1 MKRIIK
7 RYLKRYFMK
16 DFCKVCLSH
25 VGSIDVKTFPEGY
38 FKSFGKKN
46 PDKIFYVI
54 WLDLG
59 PGFFSILSA
68 VLCHLKIADS
78 LGMIPVI
85 DFQNF
90 GTLYNEIIPINN
102 TENAWEYYFEPVSP
116 FSLDEVYKSKNVFF
130 CSGSYPSSM
139 SYSITTIDG
148 LYDEIYRKYV
158 FLKSYVKDHLKKYLE
173 LFKRRVLGVH
183 FRGKEMNL
191 APGHS
196 FAPTEKQM
204 IKYTS
209 EIIEKYDIE
218 KIFLVTEEQ
227 RYMDLFINNFGEKVF
242 YTDSFR
248 SYKINSYNL
257 SPRENHRYLLGLGV
271 LIDAHLLSICSGI
284 LCGDSNVSEYARFI
298 NNKKFEFIYVIRNGV
313 NSQNLYLAR
322 YLYRIKKML
331 PSNFGGLLDIVD
343 RFDAVKK

>member
-1 MKRIIK
+1 MKKII
-7 RYLKRYFMK
+7 KRYFMK
-16 DFCKVCLSH
+16 VFYQDCLSS
-25 VGSIDVKTFPEGY
+25 GDSINVKTFPAGY

-54 WLDLG
+54 WLDKG
-59 PGFFSILSA
+59 SGFFSNLSA
-68 VLCHLKIADS
+68 VLCHLKIADA

-90 GTLYNEIIPINN
+90 RTLYNENMTINN
-102 TENAWEYYFEPVSP
+102 TKNAWEYYFKPVSP
-116 FSLDEVYKSKNVFF
+116 FNLDEVYDSKNVFF

-158 FLKSYVKDHLKKYLE
+158 FLQSHVKDCLKKYSE
-173 LFKRRVLGVH
+173 SFKHRVLGVH
-183 FRGKEMNL
+183 FRGKEQNL

-204 IKYTS
+204 IKYTD
-209 EIIEKYDIE
+209 EIIEKYDIG

-227 RYMDLFINNFGEKVF
+227 RYLDLFINNYGERVF

-257 SPRENHRYLLGLGV
+257 NPRENHRYLLGLEV
-271 LIDAHLLSICSGI
+271 LIDAQLLSMCSGI

-298 NNKKFEFIYVIRNGV
+298 NNKKFEFIYIIRNGV

-331 PSNFGGLLDIVD
+331 PSNFGGLSDIVD
-343 RFDAVKK
+343 RFVAVKK

>member
-1 MKRIIK
+1 MKV
-7 RYLKRYFMK
+7 
-16 DFCKVCLSH
+16 FCQDCLSS
-25 VGSIDVKTFPEGY
+25 GDSINVKTFPTGY

-54 WLDLG
+54 WLDKG
-59 PGFFSILSA
+59 SGFFSNLST
-68 VLCHLKIADS
+68 VLCHLKISDA
-78 LGMIPVI
+78 LGIIPVI

-90 GTLYNEIIPINN
+90 RTLYNENMPINN
-102 TENAWEYYFEPVSP
+102 TKNAWEYYFKPVSP
-116 FSLDEVYKSKNVFF
+116 FSLDEVYDSKNVFF

-148 LYDEIYRKYV
+148 LYEEIYRKYV
-158 FLKSYVKDHLKKYLE
+158 FLQSYVEDCLKKYSKS
-173 LFKRRVLGVH
+173 FKLRVLGVH
-183 FRGKEMNL
+183 FRGKEQNL

-204 IKYTS
+204 IKYAD
-209 EIIEKYDIE
+209 EIIEKYDIG

-227 RYMDLFINNFGEKVF
+227 RYLDLFINNYREKVF

-257 SPRENHRYLLGLGV
+257 RPRENHRYLLGLEV
-271 LIDAHLLSICSGI
+271 LVDAQLLSMCSGI

-298 NNKKFEFIYVIRNGV
+298 NNKKFEFIYIISNGV

-331 PSNFGGLLDIVD
+331 PPKFGGLLDIVD
-343 RFDAVKK
+343 RFDAEKK

>member
-1 MKRIIK
+1 
-7 RYLKRYFMK
+7 MK
-16 DFCKVCLSH
+16 DFCQDCLS
-25 VGSIDVKTFPEGY
+25 SEDSIIDVKTFPAGY

-54 WLDLG
+54 WLDGLG
-59 PGFFSILSA
+59 TGFFSNLSA
-68 VLCHLKIADS
+68 VLCHLKIADAI
-78 LGMIPVI
+78 GTAPVI

-90 GTLYNEIIPINN
+90 RTLYNVNVPINN
-102 TENAWEYYFEPVSP
+102 TKNAWEYYFKPVSP
-116 FSLDEVYKSKNVFF
+116 FSLDEVYESKNVFF

-158 FLKSYVKDHLKKYLE
+158 FLQNHVEDCLKKYSG

-183 FRGKEMNL
+183 FRGKEQNL

-204 IKYTS
+204 IKYTD
-209 EIIEKYDIE
+209 EIIEKYNVD
-218 KIFLVTEEQ
+218 KIFLVTEDQ
-227 RYMDLFINNFGEKVF
+227 KYLDLFINNYGEKVF

-248 SYKINSYNL
+248 SYKINSYNVN
-257 SPRENHRYLLGLGV
+257 PREKHRYLLGLEV
-271 LIDAHLLSICSGI
+271 LVDAQLLSMCSGI
-284 LCGDSNVSEYARFI
+284 LCSDSNVSEYARFI
-298 NNKKFEFIYVIRNGV
+298 NNKEFEFIYVIRNGV

-331 PSNFGGLLDIVD
+331 SPKLGGLLDIVD
-343 RFDAVKK
+343 RFVIKKK

>member
-1 MKRIIK
+1 MKKII
-7 RYLKRYFMK
+7 KRYFMK
-16 DFCKVCLSH
+16 VFCQDCLISRS
-25 VGSIDVKTFPEGY
+25 SIDMKTFHEGY
-38 FKSFGKKN
+38 FNSFGKKN
-46 PDKIFYVI
+46 SDKIFYVI
-54 WLDLG
+54 WLNLG
-59 PGFFSILSA
+59 SGFFSNLSA

-90 GTLYNEIIPINN
+90 GTLYNEKVPINGTN
-102 TENAWEYYFEPVSP
+102 NAWEYYFEPVTQ
-116 FSLDEVYKSKNVFF
+116 FSLDEVYNSKNVFF

-148 LYDEIYRKYV
+148 LYDEIYKKYI
-158 FLKSYVKDHLKKYLE
+158 FLKSHVEDSLKKYSK
-173 LFKRRVLGVH
+173 LFKQRVLGVH
-183 FRGKEMNL
+183 FRGKEQNL
-191 APGHS
+191 SPRHS

-204 IKYTS
+204 IKCTN
-209 EIIEKYDIE
+209 EIIGKYDID

-227 RYMDLFINNFGEKVF
+227 KYLDLFVNIYGEKVF

-248 SYKINSYNL
+248 CYGFNSYNL
-257 SPRENHRYLLGLGV
+257 KPRKKHRYLLGLEV
-271 LIDAHLLSICSGI
+271 LIDAQLLSMCSGI

-298 NNKKFEFIYVIRNGV
+298 NNREFEFVYIVRNGF

-331 PSNFGGLLDIVD
+331 PSKLGGLLNEVD
-343 RFDAVKK
+343 RFVTKNK

>member
-1 MKRIIK
+1 MKV
-7 RYLKRYFMK
+7 
-16 DFCKVCLSH
+16 FCQDCLSS
-25 VGSIDVKTFPEGY
+25 GDSINVKTFPAGY
-38 FKSFGKKN
+38 FNSFGKKN
-46 PDKIFYVI
+46 LDKIFYVI

-68 VLCHLKIADS
+68 VLCHLKIADI
-78 LGMIPVI
+78 LGMVPVI

-90 GTLYNEIIPINN
+90 GTLYNENMPINN
-102 TENAWEYYFEPVSP
+102 TKNVWEYYFKPVSS
-116 FSLDEVYKSKNVFF
+116 FNLGEVYDSKNVFF

-148 LYDEIYRKYV
+148 LYDEIYKKYV
-158 FLKSYVKDHLKKYLE
+158 FLQSHVEDCLKKYSE
-173 LFKRRVLGVH
+173 SFKHRVLGVH
-183 FRGKEMNL
+183 FRGKEQNL

-204 IKYTS
+204 IKYTD
-209 EIIEKYDIE
+209 EIIEKYNIE

-227 RYMDLFINNFGEKVF
+227 RYLDLFINNYGEKIF

-248 SYKINSYNL
+248 NYKTNSYNL
-257 SPRENHRYLLGLGV
+257 SPRENHRYLLGLEV
-271 LIDAHLLSICSGI
+271 LVDAQLLSMCSGI

-298 NNKKFEFIYVIRNGV
+298 NNKKFEFIYIIRNGV

-343 RFDAVKK
+343 RFVAVKK